1 MKRSKIAHGRL
12 RPSLSL
18 VPRGLVPGA
27 VPGMP
32 CQQPVLLAPAVS
44 VGKTRGRV
52 TYLFAKA
59 RHHTLSVDKA
69 VGHLR
74 RLGGQNDKER

>member
-27 VPGMP
+27 VPGLP

-44 VGKTRGRV
+44 VGKTRGRF